1 MASQNNFDDVYE
13 PESTNRFDQPN
24 LNDTYS
30 NQQTML
36 NNNGITTDQNHHT
49 SSIYHQPIINLA
61 TNNNNDNIPPNNN
74 NNQPYGSEQTRNYQ
88 QSTPENISPPQL
100 IPNVQNP
107 LQYNNFSISSQQTFV
122 FNLSTIN
129 PDTLQQICTCLNNNT
144 PPSTNNSSQPQR

>member
-36 NNNGITTDQNHHT
+36 NNNGITTDQNHHP
-49 SSIYHQPIINLA
+49 SSIYHQPIIN
-61 TNNNNDNIPPNNN
+61 
-74 NNQPYGSEQTRNYQ
+74 PYGSEQTRNYQ
-88 QSTPENISPPQL
+88 QSTSENISPQQL
-100 IPNVQNP
+100 FPDVQNP
-107 LQYNNFSISSQQTFV
+107 LQYNNFSISSQRTFV

-129 PDTLQQICTCLNNNT
+129 PDTLQQICTALNNNT
-144 PPSTNNSSQPQR
+144 PPSTNNSSQSQQ